1 MNYIYLFTLIFIQF
15 AARASYATM
24 KHCDSITPF
33 KLIEIY
39 KFRVNVP
46 VPNGEPEEK
55 STWSK
60 SEIENFEKYG
70 TAPEVSRILVAVN
83 KLVPLKFGKY
93 DQVSFEMPQGIENLR
108 PLKGSAGSSVTLQAD
123 KYKTMQLSF
132 SVPRNA
138 SLRAKVLKAI
148 YWAHSYEEPVVNI
161 APELETRAAK
171 EYQKGGRCD
180 NSPNKWYRK

>member
-1 MNYIYLFTLIFIQF
+1 MATGKVKWFNSRKGYGFISPEDGGKDVFVHISALEQSGLNYL
-15 AARASYATM
+15 
-24 KHCDSITPF
+24 D
-33 KLIEIY
+33 E
-39 KFRVNVP
+39 
-46 VPNGEPEEK
+46 G
-55 STWSK
+55 
-60 SEIENFEKYG
+60 
-70 TAPEVSRILVAVN
+70 
-83 KLVPLKFGKY
+83 
-93 DQVSFEMPQGIENLR
+93 DQVSFEMPQGIENFR

-138 SLRAKVLKAI
+138 SLRAKVLKVI